1 MENRIKI
8 KKLVFNSK
16 KGSSLSEDC
25 LKEGEMERVRW
36 GNEEK
41 RRDRRTKRKNERQ
54 SKRDLEEVLIV
65 FP

>member
-1 MENRIKI
+1 M
-8 KKLVFNSK
+8 
-16 KGSSLSEDC
+16 SEDC
-25 LKEGEMERVRW
+25 QKASEMERVRL

-41 RRDRRTKRKNERQ
+41 RRDRMTKRRNERQ